1 MYANPVALLPDVA
14 PDACPSAAECPPRIL
29 HLYQTLYQTYTPLL
43 QNATRRYNSIE
54 IKNTFIFEYI
64 FTSGSI
70 LQQRGVRLVQ
80 RLV

>member
-1 MYANPVALLPDVA
+1 MALPGF
-14 PDACPSAAECPPRIL
+14 L

-54 IKNTFIFEYI
+54 IKNISIFEYVV
-64 FTSGSI
+64 TSSSI